1 MMWTIVSLITLV
13 LVVVIANKR
22 NINIGLVGLA
32 AAMLVGTLAGLP
44 CKKILS
50 GFNVT
55 LFLRTL
61 GIQSLICVAKYNGT
75 LEALSKRIIKVGCG
89 RAMRFLPVF
98 LFVAILLCEYAGTG
112 VFNLVLPILC
122 ALGFELGMP
131 VLKVAAIGLLTM
143 LGGGLSPFAPPG
155 VTLSTLAGE
164 AGCSINQWNT
174 AISGTI
180 VASILFVIF
189 YFAFGWHKEKPRTM
203 AEVSIAPLNWQQ
215 KATLLGYA
223 VFVFANIVLGIDLTI
238 TPIIIA
244 MFLCIVGAGD
254 GTQLIKRLPWNAMV
268 MVGGM
273 TVMVGVVSELGGV
286 GLISQGLALVANK
299 WTAPGLMTGLAGLT
313 SVISSASGVVMP
325 TFVPTVPGI
334 AELIPGVSVQGLVSS
349 IGLGSY
355 ATSFSPMSTVGA
367 NVLANYGTVY
377 APSPEEEKKVFNQL
391 LLFAL
396 IGWTAYTLAGLCGLY
411 NIQFFH

>member
-1 MMWTIVSLITLV
+1 MMWTIISLVALV
-13 LVVVIANKR
+13 MVVVIANKR

-32 AAMLVGTLAGLP
+32 MAMLIGKLAELP
-44 CKKILS
+44 YKTILS
-50 GFNVT
+50 GVNVT

-75 LEALSKRIIKVGCG
+75 LEALAKRIIKIGCG
-89 RAMRFLPVF
+89 RAMRLLPVF
-98 LFVAILLCEYAGTG
+98 LFVAMLLCEYAGTG
-112 VFNLVLPILC
+112 VFNLMLPVLC
-122 ALGFELGMP
+122 ALGLELEMP
-131 VLKVAAIGLLTM
+131 VLKLAALGLLTM

-174 AISGTI
+174 AVSGTI
-180 VASILFVIF
+180 VATILFVIF
-189 YFAFGWHKEKPRTM
+189 YIVFGWHKEKPRTM
-203 AEVSIAPLNWQQ
+203 TEVAITPLNWQQ
-215 KATLLGYA
+215 KITLLGYA
-223 VFVFANIVLGIDLTI
+223 FFVYANLGLGLDLTV

-254 GTQLIKRLPWNAMV
+254 GTQIIKRLPWNAMV

-273 TVMVGVVSELGGV
+273 TVMIGVVSELGGV
-286 GLISQGLALVANK
+286 GLISQGLALVADK
-299 WTAPGLMTGLAGLT
+299 LIAPGLMTAIAGLT

-325 TFVPTVPGI
+325 TLVPTVPGL
-334 AELIPGVSVQGLVSS
+334 AELIPGVSVQGLISG
-349 IGLGSY
+349 IGLGAY
-355 ATSFSPMSTVGA
+355 ATAVSPMSTVGA

-377 APSPEEEKKVFNQL
+377 SPSPEEEKKTFNTL

-396 IGWTAYTLAGLCGLY
+396 IGWVAYTLAGFCGLY